1 MRSQKN
7 SNGGQAGAGRRPI
20 DSPPMKPATHSFYTD
35 AVQRVIEHIV
45 SHLGEALALETLA
58 EQAYLSPFHFHRVFR
73 GMVGETPLELVR
85 RLRLERA
92 AWRLLHSD
100 APVTAI
106 AFDAGYETHEAFTRA
121 FRASYADSPSG
132 FRRRAKMRIEL
143 AAANGVH
150 FRADGRPQQ
159 FIPRDSGGRTMQVEI
174 RKYPA
179 LRVGTVRHI
188 GPYIQ
193 INEAFAK
200 LGELAAPARLFERP
214 GAAMVALFY
223 DDPDTTPA
231 DQLRSDAAV
240 VVAPDVELPKGL
252 TEQRI
257 AAGDYASTTHVGPY
271 EQLGDTWARFMGEW
285 LPASGRRI
293 GEGVSYE
300 VYHNTPMDTPK
311 EKLRTEIR
319 IPLARE

>member
-1 MRSQKN
+1 
-7 SNGGQAGAGRRPI
+7 
-20 DSPPMKPATHSFYTD
+20 MKPATHSYYTD

-58 EQAYLSPFHFHRVFR
+58 EQACLSPFHFHRVFR

-92 AWRLLHSD
+92 AWRLLQSD

-132 FRRRAKMRIEL
+132 FRRRTKMRIEL
-143 AAANGVH
+143 AAPNGVH
-150 FRADGRPQQ
+150 FRDDGRSQQ

-179 LRVGTVRHI
+179 LRVGAVRHL

-200 LGELAAPARLFERP
+200 LGELSAPARLFERP
-214 GAAMVALFY
+214 GAQMVALFY

-240 VVAPDVELPKGL
+240 VVAPEVELPKGL
-252 TEQRI
+252 KEQRI

-293 GEGVSYE
+293 GDGVSYE

-311 EKLRTEIR
+311 EQLRTELR
-319 IPLARE
+319 IPLAAE